1 MFFVLSKL
9 LDFVLEPA
17 LWLVLLPVAALVT
30 RSARWR
36 YRLLVAATV
45 LGVVFTNPAL
55 SNELLRWW
63 ELPPVRLSQLAPQPY
78 DAAVLLTGVTEPRNG
93 PADRVYLGR
102 GADRFTNA
110 LWLYR
115 AGRAKR
121 IIISGGS
128 GSLRP
133 KPGTRTEAQD
143 LAVLLRLAGVPSQHI
158 WLETQS
164 RNTRENARNTRALLQ
179 QRLPQGQPRLLL
191 VTSAFH
197 QRRALGCF
205 SKAGLQVTAFPAGYL
220 TAQREATPAYW
231 LLPSS
236 EALQQWSVLLHEVA
250 GYVVY
255 RLLGYA

>member
-17 LWLVLLPVAALVT
+17 LWLVLLPVAALVA
-30 RSARWR
+30 RSAKWR
-36 YRLLVAATV
+36 YRLLLATV
-45 LGVVFTNPAL
+45 ALGVVFTNPGL
-55 SNELLRWW
+55 SNELLRLW
-63 ELPPVRLSQLAPQPY
+63 EMPPVRLAQLAPQPY
-78 DAAVLLTGVTEPRNG
+78 DAAVLLTGITAPRRG
-93 PADRVYLGR
+93 PADRVYLDR

-115 AGRAKR
+115 AGRARR

-128 GSLRP
+128 GSLQP
-133 KPGTRTEAQD
+133 KPGVRTEAQD
-143 LAVLLRLAGVPSQHI
+143 LAVLLRLSGVPTQHI

-164 RNTRENARNTRALLQ
+164 RNTRENAQNTKALLR
-179 QRLPQGQPRLLL
+179 QRLPNTTPRLLL

-197 QRRALGCF
+197 QRRAVGGF
-205 SKAGLQVTAFPAGYL
+205 NKAGLQVTPFPAGYL
-220 TAQREATPAYW
+220 TVQRQATPAYW
-231 LLPSS
+231 LLPSA
-236 EALQQWSVLLHEVA
+236 EALQQWSVLLHEVT